1 MFATKDDRSRS
12 KKEESPE
19 DADRT
24 FRNRHHPNIIR
35 GLNRKKNSGHWSLNS
50 PD

>member
-1 MFATKDDRSRS
+1 MSVRKDERSKY

-24 FRNRHHPNIIR
+24 FPNRHHPNIIR
-35 GLNRKKNSGHWSLNS
+35 GLNRKTVADIGR
-50 PD
+50 